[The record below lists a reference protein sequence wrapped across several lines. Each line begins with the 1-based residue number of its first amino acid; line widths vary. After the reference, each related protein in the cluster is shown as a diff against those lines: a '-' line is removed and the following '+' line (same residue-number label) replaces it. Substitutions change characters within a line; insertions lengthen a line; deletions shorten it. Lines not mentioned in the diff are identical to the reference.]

1 MYIVNI
7 RKWTCLKGVICP
19 LFKCLFLSTHFV
31 STFQAMNTF
40 SAQRT
45 QQSIYSFSKG
55 AIILVY
61 RRSQCE
67 ATESKKKELERK
79 KKEKLTTIKITRY
92 FIRRL
97 QSHGKKNN
105 AEINKVK
112 KFRKK
117 EKIKYQLEKIIIKQL
132 SKGPQQVVRKNNV
145 KINLNKYSYSSFFF
159 LHNESPFHS
168 TFNLL
173 LGFFFLHFPSNA
185 TYSPDLTINLTVKNC
200 NKKDINNMKKKILE
214 TPQKVF

>member
-67 ATESKKKELERK
+67 ATESKKKRIR
-79 KKEKLTTIKITRY
+79 KKEKRKIDYYKNNTILYSKTTVTW
-92 FIRRL
+92 
-97 QSHGKKNN
+97 KKNN